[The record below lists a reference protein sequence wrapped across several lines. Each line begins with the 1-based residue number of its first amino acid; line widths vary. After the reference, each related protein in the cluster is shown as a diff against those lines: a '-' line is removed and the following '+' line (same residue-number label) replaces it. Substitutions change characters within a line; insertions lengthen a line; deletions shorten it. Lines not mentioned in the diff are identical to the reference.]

1 MSERRVIQIAVL
13 ITALL
18 SVFIL
23 GFALGKDPE
32 SEGVLLISSVEN
44 VENTSINVSSAEAV
58 EITPVENSDPLA
70 DLRID
75 INTATAEDFVLLPGI
90 GEKTAVNII
99 TYRESVENFLSI
111 DELLNVDGI
120 GEKKLEDIR
129 PYLYIEETP

>member
-58 EITPVENSDPLA
+58 ETTPVENSDPLA